1 MKIIN
6 IIVVLSALTLASCEE
21 WLDLKPDTQATEE
34 QVFSTSAG
42 YHSVLN
48 GLYKSMGSSNL
59 YGVDL
64 AFGMVDCMSQQY
76 SLKIANNVT
85 SRQLY
90 IDAGDFNYTSS
101 YLTPTIEAVW
111 LAAFNVIANANNLI
125 QNVENASEDLFKEGK
140 MEKDMI
146 LGEAYACRALM
157 HFDMLRLFA
166 PAPVHDDNQIYVP
179 YVDRYPNI
187 QASGITVT
195 PFLEKVITD
204 LEKGRDL
211 VKEWDTSEIGV
222 GLQITGKARFNN
234 QFSFGTVIYDDYS
247 NGSKIDA
254 FFKGRGYR
262 LNYYAIT
269 ALLARVYQ
277 YAGKHLEA
285 FNCAKE
291 IMDFQVKDYYG
302 LQSAFGKDDYN
313 GIRRGDWDSK
323 TDLKVISN
331 LIFAVYNEKAYNDL
345 GLEYFFKR
353 EFYSGSYPTWLVIN
367 QDVQKIFYTRGG
379 VDESKTDYRALNMIF
394 YATNSN
400 GQYPI
405 SGKWFI
411 SENEETRDENL
422 CVLPVIRATE
432 MRYIM
437 AEYHARNGDF
447 GEAQNILNDIREK
460 RGCTEKI
467 TVGSWNDFVD
477 ELIRDA
483 RREWISEGQLFYL
496 YKRLDAN
503 IDFGKNVVRPMSR
516 SEYLVPI
523 PSNQSL

>member
-1 MKIIN
+1 M
-6 IIVVLSALTLASCEE
+6 
-21 WLDLKPDTQATEE
+21 
-34 QVFSTSAG
+34 
-42 YHSVLN
+42 
-48 GLYKSMGSSNL
+48 
-59 YGVDL
+59 
-64 AFGMVDCMSQQY
+64 
-76 SLKIANNVT
+76 
-85 SRQLY
+85 
-90 IDAGDFNYTSS
+90 
-101 YLTPTIEAVW
+101 
-111 LAAFNVIANANNLI
+111 
-125 QNVENASEDLFKEGK
+125 
-140 MEKDMI
+140 
-146 LGEAYACRALM
+146 
-157 HFDMLRLFA
+157 
-166 PAPVHDDNQIYVP
+166 
-179 YVDRYPNI
+179 
-187 QASGITVT
+187 
-195 PFLEKVITD
+195 
-204 LEKGRDL
+204 
-211 VKEWDTSEIGV
+211 
-222 GLQITGKARFNN
+222 
-234 QFSFGTVIYDDYS
+234 
-247 NGSKIDA
+247 
-254 FFKGRGYR
+254 
-262 LNYYAIT
+262 
-269 ALLARVYQ
+269 
-277 YAGKHLEA
+277 
-285 FNCAKE
+285 
-291 IMDFQVKDYYG
+291 
-302 LQSAFGKDDYN
+302 
-313 GIRRGDWDSK
+313 
-323 TDLKVISN
+323 
-331 LIFAVYNEKAYNDL
+331 YNEKAYNDL

-367 QDVQKIFYTRGG
+367 QDVQKTFYTRGG

-437 AEYHARNGDF
+437 AEYHARNGNF